1 MHPYDYEVAL
11 WVKAAVQQIPFETDE
26 ARRGATESGA
36 CTNTCTT
43 SQLDSARCCLAVNTL
58 ERHELSRHFTLLMKC
73 PFPPFARVS
82 HVQYMIT

>member
-36 CTNTCTT
+36 CTT

-58 ERHELSRHFTLLMKC
+58 ERHELSRHFTLLMIVDEMSI
-73 PFPPFARVS
+73 PSFRAFHMYS
-82 HVQYMIT
+82 T